1 MLLAAACTLAP
12 AQEKKTVF
20 IITDAEGVSGVCSQA
35 HTNSADPEMRK
46 LLAGEL
52 NAAVQGFF
60 DGGADDVV
68 VWDGHS
74 AGDNISVLDLHP
86 RAKLLKNAMRVMT
99 LERHY
104 TALAFVG
111 QHSKANTEHGNLA
124 HTYTFGINVLL
135 NGKAIGEIEATAAL
149 AGAYDTPVILLTG
162 DQAAAAELREIV
174 PEAEVAVVKEGLD
187 RNTCISMSPQSAQQ
201 LIRKA
206 AAQSMQKIGHTRPY
220 KVAGP
225 ATITMSTASPSRRR
239 PAPGLAPGS
248 RWLTITPSASTARI
262 SWKPG
267 GVRGYERHFAIVQK
281 ER

>member
-1 MLLAAACTLAP
+1 MQSLGRTFLFAAACCIAP
-12 AQEKKTVF
+12 AQEKKTIF

-35 HTNSADPEMRK
+35 HTKSTDPEMRK
-46 LLAGEL
+46 LLAAEV

-60 DGGADDVV
+60 EGGADEVI
-68 VWDGHS
+68 VWDGHA

-149 AGAYDTPVILLTG
+149 AGAYDTPVILLAG

-174 PEAEVAVVKEGLD
+174 PEAETAVVKEGLTRD
-187 RNTCISMSPQSAQQ
+187 VCISTSPEAAQQ
-201 LIRKA
+201 LIRTA
-206 AAQSMQKIGHTRPY
+206 AARAMRKIGQIRPY
-220 KVAGP
+220 KVAGE
-225 ATITMSTASPSRRR
+225 ATITIEYNKPVTPPDGAAIRAGVELVDDHTIRFQGADFLEAWRRS
-239 PAPGLAPGS
+239 GL
-248 RWLTITPSASTARI
+248 
-262 SWKPG
+262 
-267 GVRGYERHFAIVQK
+267 
-281 ER
+281 

>member
-1 MLLAAACTLAP
+1 MHSFGRTMLLAAACALAP

-35 HTNSADPEMRK
+35 HTNSTDPEMRK
-46 LLAGEL
+46 LLAGEV

-74 AGDNISVLDLHP
+74 AGDNMSVLDLHP
-86 RAKLLKNAMRVMT
+86 RARLLKNAMRVMT
-99 LERHY
+99 LERRY

-162 DQAAAAELREIV
+162 DQAAAAELHEIV

-187 RNTCISMSPQSAQQ
+187 RNTCISMSAQSAQQ
-201 LIRKA
+201 SIRKA
-206 AAQSMQKIGHTRPY
+206 AAQSMRKIGHIRPY

-225 ATITMSTASPSRRR
+225 ATITIEYSKPVTQPAGAGTRAGVEAVDDHTIRFHGADFLEAWRRSR
-239 PAPGLAPGS
+239 L
-248 RWLTITPSASTARI
+248 
-262 SWKPG
+262 
-267 GVRGYERHFAIVQK
+267 
-281 ER
+281 